1 MHFTQAQ
8 LHKNDFHLHREW
20 LRTSPHGAYASSSLS
35 NCHSR
40 KYHGILVLPDKHEQ
54 MQVMLSS
61 LDETLLAYE
70 DKFELATHRY
80 PDAIHPVGYQYLE
93 SVDVDEAIS
102 WTYRVDQVKFKK
114 TLVLSPA
121 ENRLWVK
128 YELLETNIPEVH
140 LGIHPLMAFRDI
152 HHIRRMEPDF
162 MGKTEMQKLVICTE
176 IDHTQMKLYC
186 QVSGKQE
193 FIHHAHFYYHMQFAH
208 EQERGYA
215 YEEDLYCPGYF
226 KVPLLPGKPV
236 IFSAGTKSIPA
247 EKMLTRYKADSKGL
261 KELDDNEAM
270 LKHAASQFIRTV
282 RGGKEIQAGYHWFG
296 RWGRDTCIALP
307 GLTLA
312 THNPQL
318 FKEIISTILKDLKYG
333 LLPNVGKK
341 NEASYNSADAAL
353 WCVWAIQQY
362 AIYTQ
367 DAGKVWKTYGEAL
380 KKILNYHAKGTLNG
394 IHAMSNGLLS
404 ASETGKAL
412 TWMDAIVDGYPVT
425 PRSGMAVDINALWYN
440 AVCFCLEAA
449 RCAGDT
455 VFIEAWT
462 RWPTL
467 IESSFEDVFW
477 DEERGYLADSFFN
490 GVADTALRPNQIFA
504 VSLPYSPLKKSVKK
518 AVVEVVG
525 RELLTPRGL
534 RTLEQRDPNYKGVY
548 AGNVRTRDL
557 AYHQG
562 TVWPWLLGHY
572 AQAYCATHEK
582 RALPVLQK
590 IWDDLQPALTEYCI
604 GTIAEIYDGDPPFEP
619 KGAVSQAWSV
629 AEVLRIRQLLDNLK
643 TENSTVKSA
652 GRQTLRA
659 TATAL

>member
-1 MHFTQAQ
+1 MHFTQSQ

-20 LRTSPHGAYASSSLS
+20 LRTSPHGAYASSTLS

-40 KYHGILVLPDKHEQ
+40 KYHGMLVMPDKHEQ

-61 LDETLLAYE
+61 LDETLFAYE
-70 DKFELATHRY
+70 DTFELATHRY

-93 SVDVDEAIS
+93 SMDVDEAIS
-102 WTYRVDQVKFKK
+102 WTFRVDQVRLRK
-114 TLVLSPA
+114 TLMLSQT
-121 ENRLWVK
+121 ENRLWVQ
-128 YELLETNIPEVH
+128 YELLETNITGVQ

-152 HHIRRMEPDF
+152 HHLRRMEPDF

-176 IDHTQMKLYC
+176 IDHTPMKLYC

-193 FIHHAHFYYHMQFAH
+193 FIHHAHFNYHMQFAH
-208 EQERGYA
+208 EQERGYG

-226 KVPLLPGKPV
+226 KVPLEPGKPV
-236 IFSAGTKSIPA
+236 VFSAGSKPLAS
-247 EKMLTRYKADSKGL
+247 EKMMSRFKTESRGL
-261 KELDDNEAM
+261 KPLKDTTAM
-270 LKHAASQFIRTV
+270 LEHAASQFIKTV
-282 RGGKEIQAGYHWFG
+282 RGGKEIQAGFHWFG

-312 THNPQL
+312 TQNPKL
-318 FKEIISTILKDLKYG
+318 FTEVINTTLKDLKYG

-341 NEASYNSADAAL
+341 ANASYNSADAAL
-353 WCVWAIQQY
+353 WCVWALQQY
-362 AIYTQ
+362 AIHIQ
-367 DAGKVWKTYGEAL
+367 DAGKVWKTYGDAL

-394 IHAMSNGLLS
+394 IHAMSNGLLT

-455 VFIEAWT
+455 TFIETWS

-467 IESSFEDVFW
+467 IEGSFEKVFW
-477 DEERGYLADSFFN
+477 DEGRGYLADSFYQ
-490 GVADTALRPNQIFA
+490 GVTDNSLRPNQIFA

-518 AVVEVVG
+518 AVVEAVG

-534 RTLEQRDPNYKGVY
+534 RTLEPHDTNYKGTY
-548 AGNVRTRDL
+548 AGNVRQRDQ

-562 TVWPWLLGHY
+562 TVWPWLLGHFAY
-572 AQAYCATHEK
+572 AYCATHEK
-582 RALPVLQK
+582 RSLVMVQK
-590 IWDDLQPALTEYCI
+590 IWDDLQPALTEYGI
-604 GTIAEIYDGDPPFEP
+604 GTLAEIYDGDPPFEP

-629 AEVLRIRQLLDNLK
+629 AEMLRIKQLLETLQGEK
-643 TENSTVKSA
+643 TAETRGKE
-652 GRQTLRA
+652 TLRA
-659 TATAL
+659 TATAS